1 MVAAERTDRLTMTDT
16 VRLLPPPTPAA
27 ATDLSG
33 LLDRRRSIRRIED
46 GPITPEFLT
55 RLTEAVQR
63 TPAAFNLAPWHIV
76 VVRDERAAFWEA
88 IEESFRAGLEGERL
102 ERYLDR
108 LSGFRGGAGAILVYE
123 DRAVLLRLANDWQI
137 SEAQADAFV
146 QQGIGMVQFAIWLAL
161 TNDELVTSLQHWEWL
176 VEQRVAEFTGIP
188 GERFKLTAVM
198 PIGYAAEAPR
208 VVERPAP
215 ERVISF
221 ERFSGHLGFGE

>member
-1 MVAAERTDRLTMTDT
+1 M
-16 VRLLPPPTPAA
+16 LPH
-27 ATDLSG
+27 L
-33 LLDRRRSIRRIED
+33 
-46 GPITPEFLT
+46 
-55 RLTEAVQR
+55 
-63 TPAAFNLAPWHIV
+63 
-76 VVRDERAAFWEA
+76 RDA
-88 IEESFRAGLEGERL
+88 
-102 ERYLDR
+102 
-108 LSGFRGGAGAILVYE
+108 
-123 DRAVLLRLANDWQI
+123 WQI
-137 SEAQADAFV
+137 SESQAHAFV

-176 VEQRVAEFTGIP
+176 VEQRVAEFTSIP